1 MVPIKEALTFDD
13 VTLAPKYS
21 EILPSDVDTSI
32 KLTETL
38 KLKIPLL
45 SSAMD
50 TVTES
55 KMAIAIAKS
64 GGLGIIHRN
73 LDIKKQIL
81 EIKKVKKQ
89 KLLVGAAVGAGPNE
103 FNRAEGILKENI
115 DMIVVD
121 TAHGHTKKV
130 SEIIKFIK
138 KNKNKRTALCAGNI
152 ATPEAAKFLLKLGV
166 DIIKEGVDL
175 IVVDTAHGHTKK
187 VGEIIRFIK
196 KIKNNKIA
204 LCAGN
209 IATPEAAKYLIKLG
223 VDIIKIGIGPGS
235 ICTTRL
241 VAGIGVPQLSAI
253 LSVRNGIKNK
263 NVKIISDGGIKYSG
277 DLAKAFAAGAD
288 AVMIGSLFAGTD
300 ETPGKLIKKNG
311 KLFKSFR
318 GMGSVGAMNKGSADR
333 YFQTKQKDSSKY
345 VPEGVEGFVKYKG
358 DVGSI
363 VYKLIG
369 GLKSSMGYL
378 GSKNIIKLRNKPN
391 FVKITKAGF
400 YESMVH
406 NVDVV
411 KNDSKY

>member
-1 MVPIKEALTFDD
+1 MVLIKEALTFDD

-21 EILPSDVDTSI
+21 EILPSETDTSI
-32 KLTETL
+32 NLTKNL
-38 KLKIPLL
+38 RLKIPLL

-55 KMAIAIAKS
+55 KMAIAIAKA
-64 GGLGIIHRN
+64 GGIGVIHRN
-73 LDIKKQIL
+73 LDVKVQVS

-103 FNRAEGILKENI
+103 FLRAKSILKEGI
-115 DMIVVD
+115 DLIVVD

-130 SEIIKFIK
+130 AEIIKFIK
-138 KNKNKRTALCAGNI
+138 KMKNKKTALCAGNI
-152 ATPEAAKFLLKLGV
+152 ATPEAAKF
-166 DIIKEGVDL
+166 
-175 IVVDTAHGHTKK
+175 
-187 VGEIIRFIK
+187 
-196 KIKNNKIA
+196 
-204 LCAGN
+204 
-209 IATPEAAKYLIKLG
+209 LIKLG

-253 LSVRNGIKNK
+253 LSVRNGLKNK
-263 NVKIISDGGIKYSG
+263 NIKIIADGGIKYSG

-288 AVMIGSLFAGTD
+288 AIMIGSLFAGTD

-333 YFQTKQKDSSKY
+333 YFQIKQKDTSKY

-358 DVGSI
+358 NVGSI
-363 VYKLIG
+363 IFKLIG
-369 GLKSSMGYL
+369 GLRSSMGYL
-378 GSKNIIKLRNKPN
+378 GSKNIIRLRNKPN

-406 NVDVV
+406 NVDEV
-411 KNDSKY
+411 KNDNKY

>member
-32 KLTETL
+32 ELTKNL
-38 KLKIPLL
+38 SLKIPLL

-55 KMAIAIAKS
+55 KMAIAIAKT
-64 GGLGIIHRN
+64 GGIGIIHRN
-73 LDIKKQIL
+73 LDLKNQVI
-81 EIKKVKKQ
+81 EIRKVKKQ
-89 KLLVGAAVGAGPNE
+89 KLLVGAAVGAGPKE
-103 FNRAEGILKENI
+103 FKRAEIILKEKI

-138 KNKNKRTALCAGNI
+138 KIKDKKTALCAGNI
-152 ATPEAAKFLLKLGV
+152 ATPEAAKFL
-166 DIIKEGVDL
+166 
-175 IVVDTAHGHTKK
+175 
-187 VGEIIRFIK
+187 
-196 KIKNNKIA
+196 
-204 LCAGN
+204 
-209 IATPEAAKYLIKLG
+209 IKLG
-223 VDIIKIGIGPGS
+223 VDIIKVGIGPGS

-253 LSVRNGIKNK
+253 LTIRKGVKNK

-300 ETPGKLIKKNG
+300 EAPGKVIKRNG
-311 KLFKSFR
+311 KFFKSFR

-333 YFQTKQKDSSKY
+333 YFQSKQKDSSKY
-345 VPEGVEGFVKYKG
+345 VPEGVEGLAKYKG
-358 DVGSI
+358 KVDKI
-363 VYKLIG
+363 IFKLVG
-369 GLKSSMGYL
+369 GLRSSMGYL
-378 GSKNIIKLRNKPN
+378 GSKKIKYLRNKPQ

-411 KNDSKY
+411 KNDGKY

>member
-1 MVPIKEALTFDD
+1 MIMVPIIKEALTFDD
-13 VTLAPKYS
+13 VTLTPKYS
-21 EILPSDVDTSI
+21 DILPSEVDTSI
-32 KLTETL
+32 KLSNFL

-55 KMAIAIAKS
+55 KMAIALAKA

-73 LDIKKQIL
+73 LDIKKQIE
-81 EIKKVKKQ
+81 EIKKVKKL
-89 KLLVGAAVGAGPNE
+89 KLLVGAAVGAGPGE
-103 FNRAEGILKENI
+103 FKRAEKLLKENL

-138 KNKNKRTALCAGNI
+138 KKKNKKTTLCAGNI
-152 ATPEAAKFLLKLGV
+152 ASAEAAKFLYKLGV
-166 DIIKEGVDL
+166 DVIKV
-175 IVVDTAHGHTKK
+175 
-187 VGEIIRFIK
+187 
-196 KIKNNKIA
+196 
-204 LCAGN
+204 
-209 IATPEAAKYLIKLG
+209 
-223 VDIIKIGIGPGS
+223 GIGPGS

-253 LSVRNGIKNK
+253 INVRKAVKNK
-263 NVKIISDGGIKYSG
+263 NIKIISDGGIKYSG

-333 YFQTKQKDSSKY
+333 YFQSKQKNLSKY
-345 VPEGVEGFVKYKG
+345 VPEGVEGLSKYKG
-358 DVGSI
+358 KVNSVI
-363 VYKLIG
+363 YKLIG
-369 GLKSSMGYL
+369 GLRSSMGYL
-378 GSKNIIKLRNKPN
+378 GSKQIKYLEKKSQ

-406 NVDVV
+406 NVDII
-411 KNDSKY
+411 KKENKY

>member
-21 EILPSDVDTSI
+21 EILPSEVDTSI
-32 KLTETL
+32 KLSKDL

-55 KMAIAIAKS
+55 KMATSIAKS
-64 GGLGIIHRN
+64 GGMGIIHRN
-73 LDIKKQIL
+73 LEIKKQIF

-103 FNRAEGILKENI
+103 FKRAEAILKEKI

-138 KNKNKRTALCAGNI
+138 KKKDKKTALCAGNI
-152 ATPEAAKFLLKLGV
+152 ATPAAAKFLLKLGV
-166 DIIKEGVDL
+166 DIIKV
-175 IVVDTAHGHTKK
+175 
-187 VGEIIRFIK
+187 
-196 KIKNNKIA
+196 
-204 LCAGN
+204 
-209 IATPEAAKYLIKLG
+209 
-223 VDIIKIGIGPGS
+223 GIGPGS

-253 LSVRNGIKNK
+253 LNVRNGIKNK

-300 ETPGKLIKKNG
+300 EAPGKLIKRNG

-333 YFQTKQKDSSKY
+333 YFQSKQKDVSKY
-345 VPEGVEGFVKYKG
+345 VPEGVEGFAKYKG
-358 DVGSI
+358 KVDKI
-363 VYKLIG
+363 IYKLIG
-369 GLKSSMGYL
+369 GLRSSMGYL
-378 GSKNIIKLRNKPN
+378 GSKQIKFLRDKPQ

-406 NVDVV
+406 NVDII
-411 KNDSKY
+411 KSDSKY

>member
-21 EILPSDVDTSI
+21 EILPSEVDTSV
-32 KLTETL
+32 KLTEKL
-38 KLKIPLL
+38 KLKIPII

-55 KMAIAIAKS
+55 KMAIAIAKA

-73 LDIKKQIL
+73 LDIKKQVF
-81 EIKKVKKQ
+81 EIKKVKKH
-89 KLLVGAAVGAGPNE
+89 KLLVGAAVGAGVNE
-103 FNRAEGILKENI
+103 FKRAEAILKENI
-115 DMIVVD
+115 AMIVVD

-138 KNKNKRTALCAGNI
+138 KKKGKNTALCAGNI

-166 DIIKEGVDL
+166 DIIKV
-175 IVVDTAHGHTKK
+175 
-187 VGEIIRFIK
+187 
-196 KIKNNKIA
+196 
-204 LCAGN
+204 
-209 IATPEAAKYLIKLG
+209 
-223 VDIIKIGIGPGS
+223 GIGPGS

-253 LSVRNGIKNK
+253 LNVRKGFKKKDI
-263 NVKIISDGGIKYSG
+263 KIISDGGIKYSG

-300 ETPGKLIKKNG
+300 EAPGKLIKRNG

-333 YFQTKQKDSSKY
+333 YFQSKQKDTAKY
-345 VPEGVEGFVKYKG
+345 VPEGVEGFAKYKG
-358 DVGSI
+358 KVSI
-363 VYKLIG
+363 IIYKLVG
-369 GLKSSMGYL
+369 GLRSSMGYL
-378 GSKNIIKLRNKPN
+378 GSKQIKFLRDKPQ
-391 FVKITKAGF
+391 FIKITKAGF

-406 NVDVV
+406 NVDII
-411 KNDSKY
+411 KSDN